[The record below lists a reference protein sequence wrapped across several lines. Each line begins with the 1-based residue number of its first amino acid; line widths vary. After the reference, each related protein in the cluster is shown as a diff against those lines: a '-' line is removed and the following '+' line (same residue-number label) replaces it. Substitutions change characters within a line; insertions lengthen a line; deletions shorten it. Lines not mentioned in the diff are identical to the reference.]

1 MAALTLHHSCFQAS
15 GHLSRRLYHPRF
27 SNFPRNPVKNL
38 IFRLSPAE
46 FSSFSLSTRGAAAV
60 VRALCTVATE
70 ESPEKKMVKGDLIN
84 VNCIRWSIILG
95 FSDSVAPIRVEID
108 GYLLKL
114 LMRSNVGLDGE
125 VVGVKVKGHT
135 TAWIPMA
142 RNWGQN
148 WHASLDL
155 IGQSPSFE
163 VTLRSGKTIA
173 SYDVAPPYWRL
184 GMTYQGK
191 QFHS

>member
-70 ESPEKKMVKGDLIN
+70 ESPEKKMVKG
-84 VNCIRWSIILG
+84 
-95 FSDSVAPIRVEID
+95 IRVYEH
-108 GYLLKL
+108 GGPEKL